1 MNPLMREYKR
11 KDARKKRGVGTY
23 SGKRNMGEKRKIIN

>member
-1 MNPLMREYKR
+1 MNPLMKEYKR

-23 SGKRNMGEKRKIIN
+23 SGKRNTREKRKIVN